1 MILVPLF
8 ILKIRVAVD
17 ELGIEVC
24 NDNDDDDEEEVG
36 TFVYKEVRGQYF
48 CGVG

>member
-24 NDNDDDDEEEVG
+24 NDDDEEEAG